1 MEQDM
6 VQMRSVVL
14 LATVLALVS
23 CGRHEEAPPSARA
36 ATVAPVAL
44 AAPLPDVGKL
54 EMVAVSTTGYGASPA
69 VAVNDALRM
78 AIQQVNGAT
87 MSTST
92 NSMNVSL
99 DVSAISNSV
108 GPGGASGAASV
119 DSIKAQGFAEQVV
132 QRSRGAVTEF
142 RVVTTNGP
150 STDNCVTAKSS
161 MQQSSQMNSSS
172 SETASF
178 DGKASGSARSSDGS
192 SLSAQQ
198 AVAARSN
205 ASDNMSASQQARG
218 TVESSKCEP
227 LYAVTIE
234 AKIAKFKAP
243 ADSKKIKIVV
253 APVRFDAATFVVG
266 NSTVPAGAV
275 AQDIHQQILDA
286 LANTGRFSVLDR
298 EFGSDVQQELDMI
311 ATGQA
316 PSEEIAKLG
325 QAMTADVIWVGRI
338 SSLAYNRH
346 ARRLQTSDRELVS
359 YSGGWAMSQRIV
371 NTATRQIMVSDS
383 AQGEAPSVGPTTLGT
398 AVDGD
403 QILRGMEADM
413 ASRVVAAILTR
424 TFPVTV
430 ASREGNSVVLS
441 QGGHAVQENGRYE
454 LVSMGAEIKDPQTG
468 QSLGRM
474 EAHCCELVV
483 EKVTPSLAYGHLE
496 NVRMTLDAVPP
507 GGLQLRGM
515 VVAQTV
521 PVADAPQPAESPS
534 ATPTTEAPP
543 AVAKPMLTAKPR
555 AVTTE
560 PSKSAPDDK
569 W

>member
-1 MEQDM
+1 MDWIQKT
-6 VQMRSVVL
+6 VVL
-14 LATVLALVS
+14 AAVLAMVS
-23 CGRHEEAPPSARA
+23 CGKHEEAPPPPPA
-36 ATVAPVAL
+36 ATAAPV
-44 AAPLPDVGKL
+44 APLPDVGKL

-99 DVSAISNSV
+99 DVSTISNSV
-108 GPGGASGAASV
+108 GAGGASGAASV

-161 MQQSSQMNSSS
+161 MQQSSQMNSSN

-234 AKIAKFKAP
+234 AKVAKFKAP

-253 APVRFDAATFVVG
+253 APVRFDATTFVVG
-266 NSTVPAGAV
+266 NNTVPAATV

-316 PSEEIAKLG
+316 PSAEIAKLG

-398 AVDGD
+398 TVDGD
-403 QILRGMEADM
+403 QVLRGMEADM

-430 ASREGNSVVLS
+430 ASREGNNVVLS

-474 EAHCCELVV
+474 EAHCCEVVV
-483 EKVTPSLAYGHLE
+483 EKVTPTLAYGHLE
-496 NVRMTLDAVPP
+496 NIRMSLDAVQP
-507 GGLQLRGM
+507 GGLQLRAMVATPATSLAAAAAPTDGENVSTTVEAPA
-515 VVAQTV
+515 VVARPKNATKQPTQTIE
-521 PVADAPQPAESPS
+521 PKK
-534 ATPTTEAPP
+534 APP
-543 AVAKPMLTAKPR
+543 
-555 AVTTE
+555 
-560 PSKSAPDDK
+560 DDNK

>member
-1 MEQDM
+1 
-6 VQMRSVVL
+6 MRQARRS
-14 LATVLALVS
+14 ASTAACAY
-23 CGRHEEAPPSARA
+23 CGTGGAITRCREAGDGRGDDDRLWSIAGGGRQRRA
-36 ATVAPVAL
+36 
-44 AAPLPDVGKL
+44 PDGDPAGQRRDDVDVYQLDERLTRRFDDL
-54 EMVAVSTTGYGASPA
+54 ELGRTW
-69 VAVNDALRM
+69 
-78 AIQQVNGAT
+78 
-87 MSTST
+87 
-92 NSMNVSL
+92 
-99 DVSAISNSV
+99 
-108 GPGGASGAASV
+108 GASGAASV

-172 SETASF
+172 SQTASF

-253 APVRFDAATFVVG
+253 APVRFDATTFVVG
-266 NSTVPAGAV
+266 NNTVPAATV

-316 PSEEIAKLG
+316 PSAEIAKLG

-371 NTATRQIMVSDS
+371 I
-383 AQGEAPSVGPTTLGT
+383 
-398 AVDGD
+398 
-403 QILRGMEADM
+403 
-413 ASRVVAAILTR
+413 
-424 TFPVTV
+424 
-430 ASREGNSVVLS
+430 
-441 QGGHAVQENGRYE
+441 
-454 LVSMGAEIKDPQTG
+454 
-468 QSLGRM
+468 
-474 EAHCCELVV
+474 
-483 EKVTPSLAYGHLE
+483 
-496 NVRMTLDAVPP
+496 
-507 GGLQLRGM
+507 
-515 VVAQTV
+515 
-521 PVADAPQPAESPS
+521 PQPG
-534 ATPTTEAPP
+534 
-543 AVAKPMLTAKPR
+543 R
-555 AVTTE
+555 
-560 PSKSAPDDK
+560 
-569 W
+569 